1 MIVAETKHATVGKG
15 RIVLA
20 QASWK
25 KSCKYLREHT
35 NISLSL
41 SYLLLDKGMWKK

>member
-1 MIVAETKHATVGKG
+1 MIVAETKHVTVGKG

-25 KSCKYLREHT
+25 NTPERIPQVFERAHKYFLVFKLPA
-35 NISLSL
+35 I
-41 SYLLLDKGMWKK
+41 G